1 MSRDDG
7 FPVMDVSTSIVHD
20 PKFRLLHRERPEHVP
35 IAFLAYVAMLG
46 ESWKAGHRVSVM
58 DAWPTLLPFDN
69 DVVASMIRVKL
80 IERSGLPPRRA
91 WDGWYTPARER
102 RAASR
107 ERWRRANE
115 NRRPDVV
122 SDSDDTARLP
132 RGTRDVPR
140 PPSVPSVRPSVPTGS
155 APSVPTARA
164 RERSNGINPLT
175 KEEERRL
182 ALEQASAEFKA
193 GIIDELQYQRLRREL
208 AS

>member
-1 MSRDDG
+1 MARDDG
-7 FPVMDVSTSIVHD
+7 FPVMDISTSIVHD

-35 IAFLAYVAMLG
+35 AAFLAYVATLG
-46 ESWKAGHRVSVM
+46 ESWKAGHRVSVT
-58 DAWPTLLPFDN
+58 DAWPTLLPFDPE
-69 DVVASMIRVKL
+69 VVTSMIRVKL

-115 NRRPDVV
+115 NRRTDGAA
-122 SDSDDTARLP
+122 DSDDTARLP

-140 PPSVPSVRPSVPTGS
+140 PPSVPTVRPSKQS
-155 APSVPTARA
+155 APSTRA
-164 RERSNGINPLT
+164 REKDDGLT
-175 KEEERRL
+175 TPPTKGKLLHQLSEQYQDGELSEVDYERERR
-182 ALEQASAEFKA
+182 
-193 GIIDELQYQRLRREL
+193 RVL